1 MWQRKSPANAAIEQL
16 LSQIYKSIWGKAGQD
31 VGNLFE
37 LPPDKHQRQAAHA
50 GNFRYFFA
58 FQILKTIEDS
68 LKTSIF

>member
-1 MWQRKSPANAAIEQL
+1 MKE
-16 LSQIYKSIWGKAGQD
+16 IYLNSLRTNTSG
-31 VGNLFE
+31 
-37 LPPDKHQRQAAHA
+37 QAAHA